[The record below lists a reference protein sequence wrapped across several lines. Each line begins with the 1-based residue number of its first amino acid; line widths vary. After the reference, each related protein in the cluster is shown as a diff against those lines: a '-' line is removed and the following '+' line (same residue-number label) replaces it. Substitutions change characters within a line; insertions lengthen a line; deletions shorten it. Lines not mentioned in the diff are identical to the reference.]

1 MSSRRQTLGSEQSK
15 VREGG
20 GTLSGSGGGTEQINN
35 VGDLYC
41 VGWSDNGD
49 GGKCF
54 PYLELESTKNIIVKH
69 WRQIHT
75 FDLLSQFSRLI
86 SH

>member
-54 PYLELESTKNIIVKH
+54 LYWELGSTQIITRNIAD
-69 WRQIHT
+69 
-75 FDLLSQFSRLI
+75 FDFCFIEMLN
-86 SH
+86 

>member
-54 PYLELESTKNIIVKH
+54 LY
-69 WRQIHT
+69 
-75 FDLLSQFSRLI
+75 
-86 SH
+86 